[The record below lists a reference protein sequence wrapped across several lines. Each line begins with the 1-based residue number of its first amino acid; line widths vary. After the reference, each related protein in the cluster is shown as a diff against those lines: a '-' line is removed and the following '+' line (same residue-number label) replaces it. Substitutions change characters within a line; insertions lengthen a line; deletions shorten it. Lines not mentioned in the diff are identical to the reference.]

1 MNKKQQ
7 HIESFIS
14 RHRKAMDAATPPP
27 QVWERLNAALAQR
40 ESDALE
46 RFIRERRAD
55 FDTYAP
61 SSALWLRIAQALGE
75 SPARPVWRVSRR
87 LAQAAAAVTLLLIGL
102 AGGMQY
108 QKMNRDTRTETS
120 ARAMAMSDLSPQYA
134 RLESDYIRQI
144 AEKSAQLGQFA
155 GYQAVEVQ
163 NDLLQMELIMAELQ
177 QELAQ
182 VPPGNREQVAQ
193 AMIETYEAKAA
204 ILTRV
209 LERLAPLAR
218 DSAIHSPTSNS
229 RL

>member
-14 RHRKAMDAATPPP
+14 RHREAMDAATPPP
-27 QVWERLNAALAQR
+27 QVWERLNAALEQR
-40 ESDALE
+40 EGDALE
-46 RFIRERRAD
+46 RFIRQRRAA
-55 FDTYAP
+55 FDAHAP
-61 SSALWLRIAQALGE
+61 SPALWPRIAQALGE
-75 SPARPVWRVSRR
+75 SPARPVWRVGRR
-87 LAQAAAAVTLLLIGL
+87 LAQAAAAVALLLVGL
-102 AGGMQY
+102 AGGIQY
-108 QKMNRDTRTETS
+108 QKMNRDNRTETS

-218 DSAIHSPTSNS
+218 DSSIHLPTSNS